1 MPALTL
7 ERLLSSLG
15 FGSRK
20 DSRALIR
27 MGVVEIDGIIEEDP
41 FIELEKRP
49 DYITVN
55 GEQIPTFEDLYIM
68 MHKPLGYECSHNPR
82 YHDSVFSLLPS
93 RFLEMKIRSVGRLD
107 VDSSGLLLLSN
118 KGDFIHHLES
128 PKKGVLKRYDVTL
141 ARPLEKAQ
149 EKELLSGVIL
159 KNEKRAVVARTLE
172 KKTETQV
179 EIEIGEGLYHQVRR
193 MFAAVG
199 NHVEELRRLSIGTLN
214 LDPQLKPKEW
224 RYLSSIEVNQLM
236 NGV

>member
-82 YHDSVFSLLPS
+82 YHDSVFSLLPF

-128 PKKGVLKRYDVTL
+128 PKRGVLKRYDVTL
-141 ARPLEKAQ
+141 ARPLEKTQ
-149 EKELLSGVIL
+149 EEQLLSGVIL
-159 KNEKRAVVARTLE
+159 KNEKRAVFARSLE
-172 KKTETQV
+172 KKSETQV

-199 NHVEELRRLSIGTLN
+199 NHVEELRRLSIGGLN
-214 LDPQLKPKEW
+214 LDQQLKPKEW
-224 RYLSSIEVNQLM
+224 KYLTESEIDQLM
-236 NGV
+236 NRI